1 MMTDKQIHELLASM
15 SLEEKLGEMTQMA
28 PNFFGTEDSVDLTG
42 PMKAMNLRPEDV
54 SCLGSTLNAFG
65 AEKLIQMQKEHM
77 ARQPHHI
84 PLMFM
89 ADVIHGLKT
98 VYPIPLA
105 MACSFD
111 TGLMEE
117 AAAMA
122 ARESAVTGVHLT
134 FSPMADL
141 VRDPRW
147 GRVMESPGEDPLLG
161 ARMTQATV
169 KGYQGEEMSAPD
181 RIASCFKH
189 FGGYGGSEA
198 GRDYNT
204 VDISDGTLR
213 EFYLTAYKAAVDAGA
228 AMAMTSFNTIDRI
241 PATGNKKM
249 FRKILREEWGFDG
262 VAITDFGAVHEMIAH
277 GYAADGTEAAKY
289 ALEAGADIEM
299 MSTHYLNEGR
309 KLVQQ
314 GKIDISLIDEAVL
327 RILQLKNKLGLFENP
342 FKGADPEKEKQVHLC
357 KEHLEIARRAAARSI
372 VLLKNEG
379 GLLPLDKG
387 QKIGLAG
394 PFANSADVLGGWA
407 FAESAEQATL
417 YSGLKQHG
425 VQITAMAMAEP
436 LRPMQQ
442 GFMDVSDQT
451 AELER
456 LADCDIVIAGVGEHP
471 DDTGESASKT
481 VLRLSHNQEKML
493 ERLHDMGKKVIAV
506 IFSGRPMEIRPVL
519 PFCDAV
525 VQAWF
530 LGIEA
535 GNGIADVLCGDVNPS
550 GRLAMSI
557 PQTVGQV
564 PVYYNHMNTGRP
576 LIGEPHRYVSCY
588 LDCPNEPLFP
598 FGYGLSY
605 SDYRYTD
612 LCIDKTVGAEDG
624 TLLNVS
630 VDVENTSDIAGRETV
645 QLYIHDVA
653 ASVVRPVK
661 ELKDFVQIDLQPH
674 QRRTVCFQVTRAMLS
689 FWNNEARVFE
699 PGDFEIMVG
708 HSSDELLCER
718 VTIS

>member
-228 AMAMTSFNTIDRI
+228 AMSMPTRTGTATGLRCIPISVPPMSI
-241 PATGNKKM
+241 PATA
-249 FRKILREEWGFDG
+249 R
-262 VAITDFGAVHEMIAH
+262 TS
-277 GYAADGTEAAKY
+277 
-289 ALEAGADIEM
+289 
-299 MSTHYLNEGR
+299 ST
-309 KLVQQ
+309 
-314 GKIDISLIDEAVL
+314 
-327 RILQLKNKLGLFENP
+327 
-342 FKGADPEKEKQVHLC
+342 
-357 KEHLEIARRAAARSI
+357 
-372 VLLKNEG
+372 
-379 GLLPLDKG
+379 
-387 QKIGLAG
+387 
-394 PFANSADVLGGWA
+394 
-407 FAESAEQATL
+407 
-417 YSGLKQHG
+417 
-425 VQITAMAMAEP
+425 
-436 LRPMQQ
+436 
-442 GFMDVSDQT
+442 
-451 AELER
+451 
-456 LADCDIVIAGVGEHP
+456 
-471 DDTGESASKT
+471 
-481 VLRLSHNQEKML
+481 
-493 ERLHDMGKKVIAV
+493 
-506 IFSGRPMEIRPVL
+506 
-519 PFCDAV
+519 
-525 VQAWF
+525 
-530 LGIEA
+530 
-535 GNGIADVLCGDVNPS
+535 
-550 GRLAMSI
+550 
-557 PQTVGQV
+557 
-564 PVYYNHMNTGRP
+564 NTGDS
-576 LIGEPHRYVSCY
+576 I
-588 LDCPNEPLFP
+588 F
-598 FGYGLSY
+598 
-605 SDYRYTD
+605 
-612 LCIDKTVGAEDG
+612 
-624 TLLNVS
+624 
-630 VDVENTSDIAGRETV
+630 
-645 QLYIHDVA
+645 
-653 ASVVRPVK
+653 
-661 ELKDFVQIDLQPH
+661 
-674 QRRTVCFQVTRAMLS
+674 
-689 FWNNEARVFE
+689 
-699 PGDFEIMVG
+699 
-708 HSSDELLCER
+708 
-718 VTIS
+718 

>member
-1 MMTDKQIHELLASM
+1 MTDKQIRELLASM

-42 PMKAMNLRPEDV
+42 PMKEMNLHPEDV
-54 SCLGSTLNAFG
+54 AYLGSTLNAFG

-77 ARQPHHI
+77 AKQPHHI

-98 VYPIPLA
+98 IYPIPLA
-105 MACSFD
+105 MGCSFD

-117 AAAMA
+117 TAAMA

-147 GRVMESPGEDPLLG
+147 GRVMESPGEDPVLN
-161 ARMTQATV
+161 ARMTEASV
-169 KGYQGEEMSAPD
+169 RGYQGDDIAAPD

-189 FGGYGGSEA
+189 FGGYGASEA

-241 PATGNKKM
+241 PASGNKKM

-262 VAITDFGAVHEMIAH
+262 VAITDFSAIHEMIAH
-277 GYAADGTEAAKY
+277 GLAADGKEAAKY

-299 MSTHYLNEGR
+299 MSTHYLNYARELIQEG
-309 KLVQQ
+309 KV
-314 GKIDISLIDEAVL
+314 DIALIDEAVL

-342 FKGADPEKEKQVHLC
+342 FKGADPEKEKEVHLC
-357 KEHLEIARRAAARSI
+357 KEHLELARRAAARSI

-379 GLLPLDKG
+379 GLLPLAKDAKV
-387 QKIGLAG
+387 GLAG
-394 PFANSADVLGGWA
+394 PFADSVDVLGGWA
-407 FAESAEQATL
+407 FADSAERATL
-417 YSGLKQHG
+417 SNGLKEHNVNITATAMTQRLGAMQHG
-425 VQITAMAMAEP
+425 I
-436 LRPMQQ
+436 
-442 GFMDVSDQT
+442 MDVEDQT
-451 AELER
+451 AELTA
-456 LADCDIVIAGVGEHP
+456 LADCDVVIAGVGEHP
-471 DDTGESASKT
+471 EDTGESASKT
-481 VLRLSHNQEKML
+481 ILRLSHNQEKML
-493 ERLHDMGKKVIAV
+493 EHLHDMGKKVIAV
-506 IFSGRPMEIRPVL
+506 IFSGRPMEIRPIL

-535 GNGIADVLCGDVNPS
+535 GPAIADVLCGDVNPS
-550 GRLAMSI
+550 GRLSMSF

-576 LIGEPHRYVSCY
+576 LVGKPHRFVSCY

-605 SDYRYTD
+605 SEYRYSGLKVEKAVDAT
-612 LCIDKTVGAEDG
+612 DG
-624 TLLNVS
+624 TMVNVS
-630 VDVENTSDIAGRETV
+630 VDVENVSDVAGRETV
-645 QLYIHDVA
+645 QLYIHDVV

-661 ELKDFVQIDLQPH
+661 ELKDFVQIDLGAH
-674 QRRTVCFQVTRAMLS
+674 EKKTVSFKVKRDMLS
-689 FWNNEARVFE
+689 FWNNQARVFE

-708 HSSDELLCER
+708 HSSDELLSAC
-718 VTIS
+718 VTL

>member
-1 MMTDKQIHELLASM
+1 MTDKQIRELLASM

-65 AEKLIQMQKEHM
+65 AEKLIQMQKDHM

-84 PLMFM
+84 PMMFM
-89 ADVIHGLKT
+89 ADVIHGLQT

-161 ARMTQATV
+161 ARMTEATV
-169 KGYQGEEMSAPD
+169 KGYQGDNIAAPD

-189 FGGYGGSEA
+189 FGGYGGSEG

-228 AMAMTSFNTIDRI
+228 AMAMTSFNTIDRV
-241 PATGNKKM
+241 PATGSKKM

-262 VAITDFGAVHEMIAH
+262 VAITDFDAVHEMIAH
-277 GYAADGTEAAKY
+277 GLAADGKEAAKY

-299 MSTHYLNEGR
+299 MSTHYLNYARQLIQEG
-309 KLVQQ
+309 KV
-314 GKIDISLIDEAVL
+314 DIGLIDEAVL

-342 FKGADPEKEKQVHLC
+342 FKGADPEKEKEIHLC

-379 GLLPLDKG
+379 GLLPLAKG
-387 QKIGLAG
+387 AKVGLAG
-394 PFANSADVLGGWA
+394 PFADSVDVLGGWA
-407 FAESAEQATL
+407 FAESAERATL
-417 YSGLKQHG
+417 LSGLKEHG
-425 VQITAMAMAEP
+425 VQIEAMAMTEP
-436 LRPMQQ
+436 LRPMQK

-451 AELER
+451 AELET
-456 LADCDIVIAGVGEHP
+456 LAGCDVVIAGVGEHP
-471 DDTGESASKT
+471 EDTGESASKT
-481 VLRLSHNQEKML
+481 ILRLSHHQEKML

-506 IFSGRPMEIRPVL
+506 VFSGRPMEIRPVL

-530 LGIEA
+530 LGVEA
-535 GNGIADVLCGDVNPS
+535 GPAIADVLCGDVNPS

-576 LIGEPHRYVSCY
+576 AVGKPHRFVSCY

-605 SDYRYTD
+605 SEYRYSD
-612 LCIDKTVGAEDG
+612 LRVEKAVGAEDG

-630 VDVENTSDIAGRETV
+630 VDVENISDVAGRETV
-645 QLYIHDVA
+645 QLYVHDVA

-661 ELKDFVQIDLQPH
+661 ELKDFVQIDLGAHEKQ
-674 QRRTVCFQVTRAMLS
+674 TVSFKVTREMLS
-689 FWNNEARVFE
+689 FWNNEAKVFE
-699 PGDFEIMVG
+699 PGDFEIMAG
-708 HSSDELLCER
+708 HSSEELLSAR
-718 VTIS
+718 VAL

>member
-1 MMTDKQIHELLASM
+1 MTDKQIRELLASM

-42 PMKAMNLRPEDV
+42 PMQEMNLNPEDV
-54 SCLGSTLNAFG
+54 AYLGSTLNAFG

-77 ARQPHHI
+77 VRQPHHI
-84 PLMFM
+84 PLLFM

-98 VYPIPLA
+98 IYPIPLA
-105 MACSFD
+105 MGCSFD
-111 TGLMEE
+111 TKLMEE
-117 AAAMA
+117 TAAMA
-122 ARESAVTGVHLT
+122 ARESAATGVHLT

-147 GRVMESPGEDPLLG
+147 GRVMESPGEDPVLN
-161 ARMTQATV
+161 ARMTEATV
-169 KGYQGEEMSAPD
+169 KGYQGDDMAAAD

-189 FGGYGGSEA
+189 FGGYGASEA

-228 AMAMTSFNTIDRI
+228 AMVMTSFNTIDRI
-241 PATGNKKM
+241 PSSGNKKM
-249 FRKILREEWGFDG
+249 FRKILREEWGFNG
-262 VAITDFGAVHEMIAH
+262 VAITDYSAIHEMIVH
-277 GYAADGTEAAKY
+277 GIAADGKQAARY

-299 MSTHYLNEGR
+299 MSTHYLNYARE
-309 KLVQQ
+309 LIEE
-314 GKIDISLIDEAVL
+314 GKIDIALINEAVL

-342 FKGADPEKEKQVHLC
+342 FKGADPEKEKEIHLC
-357 KEHLEIARRAAARSI
+357 KEHRALARRAAARSI

-379 GLLPLDKG
+379 GLLPLAKDAKV
-387 QKIGLAG
+387 GLAG
-394 PFANSADVLGGWA
+394 PFANSVDVLGGWV
-407 FAESAEQATL
+407 FTDSDERATL
-417 YSGLKQHG
+417 LNGLKEHG
-425 VQITAMAMAEP
+425 VNIAATAMTQRLGAM
-436 LRPMQQ
+436 QD
-442 GFMDVSDQT
+442 GIMDVEDQT
-451 AELER
+451 AELEA
-456 LADCDIVIAGVGEHP
+456 LADCDVVIAGVGEHP
-471 DDTGESASKT
+471 EDTGESASKT

-493 ERLHDMGKKVIAV
+493 ECLHDMGKKIIAV
-506 IFSGRPMEIRPVL
+506 VFSGRPMEIRPIL

-530 LGIEA
+530 LGLEA
-535 GNGIADVLCGDVNPS
+535 GPAIADVLCGDVNPS
-550 GRLAMSI
+550 GRLSMSF

-576 LIGEPHRYVSCY
+576 LVGKPHRFVSCY

-605 SDYRYTD
+605 SEYRYSGLSVEKAVD
-612 LCIDKTVGAEDG
+612 AEDG
-624 TLLNVS
+624 TLVKVS
-630 VDVENTSDIAGRETV
+630 VDVENVSDVAGRETV
-645 QLYIHDVA
+645 QLYIHDVV

-661 ELKDFVQIDLQPH
+661 ELKDFVQIDLGAH
-674 QRRTVCFQVTRAMLS
+674 EKKTVSFKVTRNMLS

-708 HSSDELLCER
+708 HSSDELLYAR
-718 VTIS
+718 VTL